1 MAEKTMTRIERNERE
16 RKLRKAKAI
25 AITVIL
31 LAACV
36 LALAVLYMWERRGF
50 EVFLW
55 AFGVIGFARVMMVL
69 ATWIDDLTID
79 NIEPLTYRDYAER
92 SGK

>member
-36 LALAVLYMWERRGF
+36 LALAVLYRWERRGF